1 MGKSEVAPVMVLISE
16 GVLADSP
23 FASGLIVRP
32 DLPSAAASSGGPC
45 SVARSVAAGH

>member
-32 DLPSAAASSGGPC
+32 DLPSAAALLGGLC
-45 SVARSVAAGH
+45 SIACSAAVGH